1 MEVSREIV
9 LPGDLLS
16 TNPRTAGE
24 NTYVEGNKVYARVLG
39 LLDKTETTVRVIP
52 LKGRYV
58 PSVGDTVIGIVREVS
73 SNGWI
78 VDILSPYVAFL
89 PTSENPNVRPNKKP
103 NEILDIGDTVIAKV
117 MNIDPKMRV
126 TLTMKDKLCRAIR
139 IGRIVLIN
147 PTRVPRVIGKKGS
160 MIKLLKSE
168 LDVQIIVGQNGLI
181 WVNGDRRKV
190 SIAEE
195 AIYIIEREAHTEG
208 LTDRIAE
215 FVKRRKVEMGFET
228 EEKIPEVPE
237 ERLR

>member
-1 MEVSREIV
+1 MEVGREIV

-16 TNPRTAGE
+16 TNPKTAGS
-24 NTYVEGNKVYARVLG
+24 NTYVDGNRVYASVLG
-39 LLDKTETTVRVIP
+39 LMDKTETTVKVIP

-58 PSVGDTVIGIVREVS
+58 PSVNDTVIGIVKEVS
-73 SNGWI
+73 ANGWI
-78 VDILSPYVAFL
+78 VDVLSPYIAFL
-89 PTSENPNVRPNKKP
+89 PTTENPNMKPNKKP
-103 NEILDIGDTVIAKV
+103 NEILDIGDTIIAKV

-126 TLTMKDKLCRAIR
+126 TLTMKDKLCRPIR
-139 IGRIVLIN
+139 VGRVVVIN

-181 WVNGDRRKV
+181 WINGDRRKV

-208 LTDRIAE
+208 LTDRIAK
-215 FVKRRKVEMGFET
+215 FIKKRKVEMGNT
-228 EEKIPEVPE
+228 EVKHADS
-237 ERLR
+237 